1 MVCIEDC
8 SRIIVCVCVCVQVQ
22 VYKFV
27 VEDVIR
33 NVKEDFLNE
42 GVEPEVLDQ
51 LQEVR
56 IITQTHTHTHTHTH
70 TNTHTHSHQPCIQ
83 HTHTLTQKPIYNVLH
98 KLSHSLKNNSKTL
111 SCG

>member
-1 MVCIEDC
+1 MGLYL
-8 SRIIVCVCVCVQVQ
+8 RLWQVQ

-51 LQEVR
+51 LQEVSQ
-56 IITQTHTHTHTHTH
+56 I
-70 TNTHTHSHQPCIQ
+70 C
-83 HTHTLTQKPIYNVLH
+83 L
-98 KLSHSLKNNSKTL
+98 
-111 SCG
+111 